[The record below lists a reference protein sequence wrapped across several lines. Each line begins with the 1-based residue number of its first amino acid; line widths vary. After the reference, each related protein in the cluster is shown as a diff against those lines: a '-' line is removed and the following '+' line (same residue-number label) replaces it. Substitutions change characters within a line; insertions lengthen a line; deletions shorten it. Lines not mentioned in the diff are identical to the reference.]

1 VLRFSCFLHVQEQ
14 LHYNFTNHVGFYVL
28 RNVGFINDLNDTVKL
43 KQRVLYT
50 GIAGRY
56 KLGNMS
62 SSTYA
67 TIGVEGELAFH
78 YKQRCLLM
86 MKVAYVYLV

>member
-1 VLRFSCFLHVQEQ
+1 
-14 LHYNFTNHVGFYVL
+14 VL

-43 KQRVLYT
+43 KQRVYT
-50 GIAGRY
+50 LGLPVGI

-67 TIGVEGELAFH
+67 TIGVEANWHFTTNKG
-78 YKQRCLLM
+78 C
-86 MKVAYVYLV
+86 